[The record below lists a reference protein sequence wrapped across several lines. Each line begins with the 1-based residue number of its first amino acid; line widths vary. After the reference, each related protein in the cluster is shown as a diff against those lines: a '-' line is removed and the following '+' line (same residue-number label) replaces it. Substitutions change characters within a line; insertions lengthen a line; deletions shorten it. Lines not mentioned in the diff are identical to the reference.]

1 MKFYKLSYVLYDPS
15 NGSTEPDKYMAEIPA
30 IPGCRAWGDTPE
42 ETLVFIQ
49 DIAAQMIE
57 INEEEGWELPDE
69 VKDALVKPALNSD
82 IMVAV

>member
-57 INEEEGWELPDE
+57 INEEEGWDLPDE
-69 VKDALVKPALNSD
+69 VKAALVEHDPSNEIL
-82 IMVAV
+82 VAV